1 MPALEGMCG
10 PKLRRFPELD
20 TALRVDSLPIMQGF
34 VMPSLRSSELCPTRE
49 DVFNTPATVRWKL
62 WEDKGCSE
70 SCTLRW
76 C

>member
-20 TALRVDSLPIMQGF
+20 TALRGGSLPIMQGF

-49 DVFNTPATVRWKL
+49 DVFNTPATERWKL

>member
-20 TALRVDSLPIMQGF
+20 TALRGDSLPITQGV

-49 DVFNTPATVRWKL
+49 DVFNTPATERWKL